1 MEDIAPGTLIAG
13 RYRVERLLGTGSVKR
28 VYLARDVLTRRD
40 VAVGVLRVSPE
51 GDPTLGPRFSREAR
65 AASALGSPF
74 VVRVLDVGKLGDGTR
89 YMVTEAV
96 LGRSLDA
103 AIRRGAAPPE
113 AAARWVAQVLAA
125 LAEAHRKGVLH
136 RDVKP
141 ENVLLD
147 PVPGDPVGEVAR
159 LTDFGLAKVLDAQL
173 EGSVTLRT
181 AQGVV
186 MGTPDYMSPEQWVGV
201 ALDARSD
208 LYAAGA
214 MFHELLLGR
223 PPFAGPGIRE
233 FFAQHHFREVEPF
246 PEGVAAEVRAFEA
259 IVRRALAKRPVDRF
273 ESADAMRAAI
283 ESAGGFSVGEQ
294 GLAVPRPEEPIGVFS
309 RAEVVTDV
317 AVGPVQLVA
326 SPRLVLG
333 RTGHAVV
340 RCVPKD
346 AANEQRSLTVSRHH
360 ARVEWRGGQAWVVDL
375 GSRTGTSAG
384 GRAVTTVAPG
394 VALKSGDE
402 VGLGPCVRF
411 RFEHA
416 SAPPGVLPA
425 WARFTRVDP
434 YGVGIAHVMVLTE
447 ASAGG
452 ESRDAIQ
459 LPAELT
465 LGERVVF
472 RAAEGVITVAAERGD
487 HDALLAD
494 GQVWKVGRVTLVVAM
509 ETLGA

>member
-1 MEDIAPGTLIAG
+1 MEDIASGTLIAG
-13 RYRVERLLGTGSVKR
+13 RYRVERLLGAGSVKR

-40 VAVGVLRVSPE
+40 VALGVLRVSPE
-51 GDPTLGPRFSREAR
+51 SDPTLGPRFSREAR
-65 AASALGSPF
+65 AASALESPF
-74 VVRVLDVGKLGDGTR
+74 IVRVLDVGKLADGTR

-96 LGRSLDA
+96 LGRGLDA
-103 AIRRGAAPPE
+103 AIKNGAAPPR

-141 ENVLLD
+141 ENVLLEPVSDD
-147 PVPGDPVGEVAR
+147 PAGEAAR

-208 LYAAGA
+208 LYAVGA

-233 FFAQHHFREVEPF
+233 FFAQHHFHEVEPF
-246 PEGVAAEVRAFEA
+246 PARVAEDVRAFEA
-259 IVRRALAKRPVDRF
+259 IVRRALAKRPDDRF

-283 ESAGGFSVGEQ
+283 EAVGGF
-294 GLAVPRPEEPIGVFS
+294 AVMAREFTVSRPEEPIGVFS

-317 AVGPVQLVA
+317 DVGPVQLVA
-326 SPRLVLG
+326 SSRLVLG
-333 RTGHAVV
+333 RTGHAIV

-360 ARVEWRGGQAWVVDL
+360 ARVEWRGGQAWIVDL
-375 GSRTGTSAG
+375 GSRTGTSVG
-384 GRAVTTVAPG
+384 GRAVTSVAPG

-402 VGLGPCVRF
+402 VGIGPHVRF

-416 SAPPGVLPA
+416 SVPPGVLPA
-425 WARFTRVDP
+425 WARFARVDP

-452 ESRDAIQ
+452 SRSDAIE

-465 LGERVVF
+465 LGDRVVF
-472 RAAEGVITVAAERGD
+472 RAAEGVITVATKESERD
-487 HDALLAD
+487 TLLAD